1 VSLPVAS
8 SITALLLAAVAVV
21 ACGDESPPVATE
33 TPTLGSTSASAP
45 EATAPASG
53 SAVATSPQVIFTPTV
68 TPTPAIAGEPIART
82 ANIPRGSLPVAEF
95 TRAGNLVA
103 RLPIEVP
110 PRDEYSVGFSGRR
123 TLGDE
128 RGMLFYYADKGGAF
142 WMFNTH
148 YDLAI
153 AFVAADETIVDI
165 QEMQAESTMHVNARA
180 EYKYAIEAPAGWYL
194 KNGVRTGDR
203 AKLAFSLPPYLN

>member
-1 VSLPVAS
+1 MIAS
-8 SITALLLAAVAVV
+8 LLLAAAAI
-21 ACGDESPPVATE
+21 ACGDGESPPVVSE
-33 TPTLGSTSASAP
+33 TPTLASTAEAGASP
-45 EATAPASG
+45 NATALASG
-53 SAVATSPQVIFTPTV
+53 SPVVVETPIPVFTPTV
-68 TPTPAIAGEPIART
+68 TPTPAIAGEPIAST
-82 ANIPRGSLPVAEF
+82 ANIPRASLPVAEF
-95 TRAGNLVA
+95 SRAGNVVA

-110 PRDEYSVGFSGRR
+110 PRTEYSVGFSGRR

-180 EYKYAIEAPAGWYL
+180 DYKYAIEAPAGWYL

-203 AKLAFSLPPYLN
+203 ARLAFTLPPFLN